1 MIREVILGAGITY
14 LIILAIQIIQRP
26 SIATGAIAAGE
37 SDHDR
42 SGILLV
48 WQS

>member
-1 MIREVILGAGITY
+1 MIREVLLGAGITY

-26 SIATGAIAAGE
+26 SIATAAIAAGE
-37 SDHDR
+37 SHLDWNW
-42 SGILLV
+42 ILLV